1 MRGPKGFDMC
11 DTMVTTDSSTG
22 SMLFAKNSDRDPG
35 EPQFIQYCEA
45 SEGLGTPTHP
55 EHRKSYDLVQYPR
68 LKKAAASLPN
78 PLKAL
83 VSRPS
88 WMWGAEMGI
97 NEAGVAIGNEAVFA
111 TSKPEKDGLLGM
123 DILRLTLHN
132 ASSAQQAVQIIA
144 GLLET
149 FGQGGNG
156 SYSGKLTYH
165 NSFLITD
172 PTSAWVVESAARTW
186 VAKKVEG
193 TATISNAYTIG
204 NAYDDADD
212 RTELT
217 HPDFARSN
225 ASTLY
230 RWFTKGDIRQQTTT
244 RLLENGG
251 ASWETMRDTLCHTRG
266 TTGEID
272 HTMRSICMDATGFVK
287 SRTAA
292 SMIVEYHNGMPLA
305 WFTGSP
311 LPVYSPFIPCAVGP
325 EAWDLAP
332 HADLRFGYRFS
343 QERTELTKLILA
355 APVKAKQKI
364 GALAREIETSCRT
377 MVEGSWRQGASAQL
391 AQDCTA
397 ALAEEQTF
405 RTNVQDILI
414 EFGAESKSL
423 YEKPDSFYR
432 CG

>member
-1 MRGPKGFDMC
+1 MC
-11 DTMVTTDSSTG
+11 DTMATTNVSTG
-22 SMLFAKNSDRDPG
+22 SLLFAKNSDRDPG
-35 EPQFIQYCEA
+35 EPQFIQYCDA
-45 SEGLGTPTHP
+45 SEGLDSPTHP
-55 EHRKSYDLVQYPR
+55 EHRKSYDLVQYPQ
-68 LKKAAASLPN
+68 LQKAAASLPN

-132 ASSAQQAVQIIA
+132 ASTAQQAVQIIA

-156 SYSGKLTYH
+156 SYSGKLTYS

-172 PTSAWVVESAARTW
+172 ATSAWVVESAARKW

-204 NAYDDADD
+204 TAYEDADD
-212 RTELT
+212 HTKSS
-217 HPDFARSN
+217 HPDFARSH
-225 ASTLY
+225 ASSLY

-244 RLLENGG
+244 RLLQDGDG
-251 ASWETMRDTLCHTRG
+251 SWQTMRDILCHTQG
-266 TTGEID
+266 SAGVLD

-292 SMIVEYHNGMPLA
+292 SMIVEYHNGVPLA
-305 WFTGSP
+305 WFTGSS
-311 LPVYSPFIPCAVGP
+311 LPIYSPFLPFAVGP
-325 EAWDLAP
+325 EAWDIAP
-332 HADLRFGYRFS
+332 HADLRFGYRFA
-343 QERTELTKLILA
+343 QERTELTNLILA
-355 APVKAKQKI
+355 SPVKAKQKI
-364 GALAREIETSCRT
+364 GALAREIETGCRA

-391 AQDCTA
+391 AQDCTT
-397 ALAEEQTF
+397 ALAEEQTY
-405 RTNVQDILI
+405 RIQVQEILV

>member
-1 MRGPKGFDMC
+1 MC
-11 DTMVTTDSSTG
+11 DTMVTTSASTG
-22 SMLFAKNSDRDPG
+22 SLLFAKNSDRDPG

-45 SEGLGTPTHP
+45 SEGLDTPTHP
-55 EHRKSYDLVQYPR
+55 EHRKSYDLMQYHQ
-68 LKKAAASLPN
+68 LQKAAASLPN
-78 PLKAL
+78 PLKAV

-88 WMWGAEMGI
+88 WIWGAEMGI
-97 NEAGVAIGNEAVFA
+97 NEAGVAMGNEAVFA

-132 ASSAQQAVQIIA
+132 ASSAQQAVQTITHLI
-144 GLLET
+144 ET

-165 NSFLITD
+165 NSFLIAD
-172 PTSAWVVESAARTW
+172 ATSAWVVESAARTW

-204 NAYDDADD
+204 TAYDDAD
-212 RTELT
+212 ELTKST
-217 HPDFARSN
+217 HPDFSRSH
-225 ASTLY
+225 ASSLY

-244 RLLENGG
+244 RLVQGG
-251 ASWETMRDTLCHTRG
+251 EPSWQTMRDTLCHTKG
-266 TTGEID
+266 SAGVLD

-311 LPVYSPFIPCAVGP
+311 LPIYSPFLPFAVGP
-325 EAWDLAP
+325 EAWDIAP
-332 HADLRFGYRFS
+332 HVDLHFGYRFAR
-343 QERTELTKLILA
+343 ERTELINLILA
-355 APVKAKQKI
+355 SPVKAKQRI
-364 GALAREIETSCRT
+364 ATLAREIEDGCRT
-377 MVEGSWRQGASAQL
+377 LVGTSWLQGDSAKL

-397 ALAEEQTF
+397 ALAEEQTY
-405 RTNVQDILI
+405 RSQVQEILV

>member
-1 MRGPKGFDMC
+1 MC
-11 DTMVTTDSSTG
+11 DTMTTTNVSTG
-22 SMLFAKNSDRDPG
+22 SRLFAKNSDRDPG

-45 SEGLGTPTHP
+45 SEGLDTPTHP
-55 EHRKSYDLVQYPR
+55 EHRKSYDLVQYPQ
-68 LKKAAASLPN
+68 LQEAAASLSN
-78 PLKAL
+78 PFKAL

-132 ASSAQQAVQIIA
+132 ASSAQQAVQTIA
-144 GLLET
+144 HLIET

-156 SYSGKLTYH
+156 SYSGKLSYH

-172 PTSAWVVESAARTW
+172 PTSAWVFESAARKW
-186 VAKKVEG
+186 VAKQVEG
-193 TATISNAYTIG
+193 TATISNSYTIG
-204 NAYDDADD
+204 STYDDADD
-212 RTELT
+212 HTMSTR
-217 HPDFARSN
+217 PDFARSH
-225 ASTLY
+225 ASTMY
-230 RWFTKGDIRQQTTT
+230 RWFTKGDIRQQATS
-244 RLLENGG
+244 RLLEDGDG
-251 ASWETMRDTLCHTRG
+251 SWKTMRDTLCHTLG
-266 TTGEID
+266 SSGALD

-311 LPVYSPFIPCAVGP
+311 LPIYSPFIPFATGP
-325 EAWDLAP
+325 EAWDTAP
-332 HADLRFGYRFS
+332 HADVRFGYRFA
-343 QERTELTKLILA
+343 QERIELTNLILA
-355 APVKAKQKI
+355 SPVKAKQRI
-364 GALAREIETSCRT
+364 AAVAREIENDCRT
-377 MVEGSWRQGASAQL
+377 LVGTSWLQGDSAKL

-397 ALAEEQTF
+397 ALAEEQTY
-405 RTNVQDILI
+405 RTQVREILV

-423 YEKPDSFYR
+423 HEKPDSFYR